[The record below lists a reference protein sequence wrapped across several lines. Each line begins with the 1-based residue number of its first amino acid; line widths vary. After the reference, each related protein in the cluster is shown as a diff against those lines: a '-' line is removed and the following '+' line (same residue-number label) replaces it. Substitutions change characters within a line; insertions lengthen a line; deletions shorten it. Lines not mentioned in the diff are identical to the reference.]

1 MTNII
6 PSGIIDENIELFS
19 TTNDGPP
26 QRCRCFDLPLKF
38 METLE
43 GNAQNPSTIIALK
56 LAGFKTREQ
65 QLEKF
70 SECRFGFDLTADFKD
85 GKLSDANTNVALE
98 ANAQW
103 KELFADFQGKGHII
117 TPLIFT

>member
-1 MTNII
+1 
-6 PSGIIDENIELFS
+6 
-19 TTNDGPP
+19 
-26 QRCRCFDLPLKF
+26 LK
-38 METLE
+38 

-70 SECRFGFDLTADFKD
+70 SECRFEFDLTADFKD
-85 GKLSDANTNVALE
+85 GKLSMRIITNVALE

-103 KELFADFQGKGHII
+103 KELQ
-117 TPLIFT
+117 IFR

>member
-1 MTNII
+1 
-6 PSGIIDENIELFS
+6 
-19 TTNDGPP
+19 
-26 QRCRCFDLPLKF
+26 LK
-38 METLE
+38 

-85 GKLSDANTNVALE
+85 GKLSDAEYHECGFRGECPMEGIVCR
-98 ANAQW
+98 
-103 KELFADFQGKGHII
+103 FSG
-117 TPLIFT
+117 

>member
-1 MTNII
+1 V
-6 PSGIIDENIELFS
+6 PLK
-19 TTNDGPP
+19 P
-26 QRCRCFDLPLKF
+26 FDLPKF

-70 SECRFGFDLTADFKD
+70 SEVSAWFDLTADFKA
-85 GKLSDANTNVALE
+85 ANFLMRVSRMWL
-98 ANAQW
+98 
-103 KELFADFQGKGHII
+103 
-117 TPLIFT
+117 